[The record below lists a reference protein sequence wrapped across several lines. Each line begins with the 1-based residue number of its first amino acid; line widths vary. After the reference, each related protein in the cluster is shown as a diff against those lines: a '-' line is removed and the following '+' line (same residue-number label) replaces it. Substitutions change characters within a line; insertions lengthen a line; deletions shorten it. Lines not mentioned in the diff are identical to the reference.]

1 MTHNINI
8 ILLIY
13 IYMFNA
19 LMFLFDLARDST
31 NLWSQKSLI
40 YNEHTLVEKY
50 RKINEEDT
58 FIHIRLLP

>member
-1 MTHNINI
+1 
-8 ILLIY
+8 
-13 IYMFNA
+13 
-19 LMFLFDLARDST
+19 MFLFDLARDST